1 MIMKIEH
8 TSISTQSTQQTA
20 ATPAK
25 IKVNEVERLARL
37 NQEIKEQ
44 EHVLQELEQAEPV
57 TEVQS
62 RARIEQAIADINQ
75 FIQPIHG
82 QKVSFELRD
91 DVDEAVAFVQD
102 KETGE
107 VIRQVPSEEVL
118 KIHAQIKAL
127 REQGDESALSLLA
140 NFRA

>member
-1 MIMKIEH
+1 MKIEH
-8 TSISTQSTQQTA
+8 TSISTQNTQQTA

-44 EHVLQELEQAEPV
+44 EHVLKELEQAEPV

-62 RARIEQAIADINQ
+62 RARIEQAIAGINQ

>member
-1 MIMKIEH
+1 MKIEH
-8 TSISTQSTQQTA
+8 TSISTQSTQQAA

-44 EHVLQELEQAEPV
+44 EHVLKELEQAEPV

-82 QKVSFELRD
+82 QKVSFELRE
-91 DVDEAVAFVQD
+91 DVDETVAFVQD